1 VKQIC
6 PVCLATYDESE
17 VDADYPCCAE
27 CSCDMIGDIELIP
40 IDKFLASVSVKQ
52 MCMRRALVASCEHMT
67 DAYRNRWL
75 GRLDEL
81 LAPKSS
87 APTEAK

>member
-1 VKQIC
+1 MKQIC
-6 PVCLATYDESE
+6 PVCLAAYDESE

-27 CSCDMIGDIELIP
+27 CNCDMTGDVELMP
-40 IDKFLASVSVKQ
+40 LDTFMASVSVER
-52 MCMRRALVASCEHMT
+52 MRMRRALVASNESLT
-67 DAYRNRWL
+67 DAYRKRWL

-81 LAPKSS
+81 LAPKAS